1 MKAIN
6 IYRYIWQGGVVVGY
20 IWFLDSIQ
28 AQYLQGFQGLV
39 SLWFSLSDCLDILI
53 FLTVGQF
60 FVPCGLLYPTPV
72 TLPQAFPSPS
82 RRHKNRHAPFPEFP
96 IRHLRVYGTVR
107 STVPKDP
114 KPQSEFLP
122 LYTSEPRLPFTGNYG
137 NKSDFALI
145 FLATFLHWNF
155 NGCGVFL
162 KIGVDKGFRS
172 MLPCSCQR
180 KQDKQKQSHWQ
191 SMQDLLESYCL
202 RDWLKYQDST

>member
-1 MKAIN
+1 MAG
-6 IYRYIWQGGVVVGY
+6 WCGGRVYLILRQYTSPVFTRLSRLCLSMILSLTVL
-20 IWFLDSIQ
+20 ISWF
-28 AQYLQGFQGLV
+28 FWPLV
-39 SLWFSLSDCLDILI
+39 SFSCRVVYYIQPPSHYPRRFHRRPAVTKTVTPRFQNFPFGIL
-53 FLTVGQF
+53 G
-60 FVPCGLLYPTPV
+60 
-72 TLPQAFPSPS
+72 
-82 RRHKNRHAPFPEFP
+82 
-96 IRHLRVYGTVR
+96 
-107 STVPKDP
+107 STVQYTVLYLKTLNR
-114 KPQSEFLP
+114 KSEFLP

-145 FLATFLHWNF
+145 FLATFFRWIF
-155 NGCGVFL
+155 NGCGNFL